1 MAESVCLASDFTWN
15 CILVVS
21 QKSCFYTEIC
31 FPRLFVFMDFRCT
44 KKFKNP
50 LVFEATEGEI
60 DIGPLILI
68 PRQ

>member
-1 MAESVCLASDFTWN
+1 MYEK
-15 CILVVS
+15 I
-21 QKSCFYTEIC
+21 QK
-31 FPRLFVFMDFRCT
+31 
-44 KKFKNP
+44 P